1 MPEPSSVPLAGSHP
15 GSLAVH
21 DDSGSALEQLR
32 SELPALQAV
41 SYLNTGTCGPM
52 PLEEAEAMEAAAKSE
67 IYEGRIVPSA
77 FEELFSN
84 LDELR
89 GVAAHLLGASEEEI
103 AITRSTTEGMNMV
116 LWGLPWEEGDLVA
129 TTSLEHSGAFVP
141 LYQIARRLG
150 LELRTLGVGNG
161 ESERVLEAVS
171 DLLGSGA
178 RLPKL
183 LVISHVAWST
193 GAVLPVAEVARMCH
207 EAGVEVLVDGAQSV
221 GFLPV
226 DVKALG
232 ADYYSVPGQKW
243 LCGPEGTGFL
253 YVSGERV
260 GDVEPT
266 FVGYESI
273 LEEAYEPGDPS
284 SLVFKP
290 GAARYE
296 STLVYR
302 PGIVGLSR
310 AIAWHRRWALGRGG
324 FERAR
329 RLAGYCR
336 DAARQLQGVEVLTPS
351 EHGGLVA
358 MCLPGGSSKECVS
371 ELMGNGILVRH
382 VPDKDA
388 LRVSCGFYNT
398 YEEVDA
404 ALEAVA
410 GFLAKHKS

>member
-1 MPEPSSVPLAGSHP
+1 MADLV
-15 GSLAVH
+15 SLAPE
-21 DDSGSALEQLR
+21 DDSGTALSQLR
-32 SELPALQAV
+32 GELPALGSC

-52 PLEEAEAMEAAAKSE
+52 PLVEATAMQGAARTE
-67 IYEGRIVPSA
+67 VYEGRIGPTGFA
-77 FEELFSN
+77 ELFSN
-84 LDELR
+84 VEQLR
-89 GVAAHLLGASEEEI
+89 ALGAQVLGAHSEEI
-103 AITRSTTEGMNMV
+103 AITHSTTEGMNMV
-116 LWGLPWEEGDLVA
+116 LWGLAWQPGDLVA

-150 LELRTLGVGNG
+150 LELRTLAVGNG
-161 ESERVLEAVS
+161 EPERVLEAVS
-171 DLLGSGA
+171 GLLESRT
-178 RLPKL
+178 RLPRL
-183 LVISHVAWST
+183 LVISHVAWTS
-193 GAVLPVAEVARMCH
+193 GAALPIAEVAKMCH

-273 LEEAYEPGDPS
+273 EMEGYRPGDPS
-284 SLVFKP
+284 SLVFRQ
-290 GAARYE
+290 GAGRYE

-302 PGIVGLSR
+302 PGIVGLR
-310 AIAWHRRWALGRGG
+310 EAIAWHRRWAVDAKG

-329 RLAGYCR
+329 KLAGHCR
-336 DAARQLQGVEVLTPS
+336 ERALELQDVEVLTPP
-351 EHGGLVA
+351 EQGGLIA
-358 MCLPGGSSKECVS
+358 LRLPGGRSNDCVA
-371 ELMGNGILVRH
+371 ELVSRGILVRH
-382 VPDKDA
+382 IPDSDA

-410 GFLAKHKS
+410 RFLAGYKS